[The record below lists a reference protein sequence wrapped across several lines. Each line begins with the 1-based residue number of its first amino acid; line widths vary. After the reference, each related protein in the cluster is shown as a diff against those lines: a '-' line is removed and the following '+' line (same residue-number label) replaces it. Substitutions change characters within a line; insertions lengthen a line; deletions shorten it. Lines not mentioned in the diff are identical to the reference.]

1 MVSFRAWEPQQYQGY
16 QTLCLSFS
24 SNLFRG
30 EETARRAKEMAGS
43 EPSEC
48 QHQRDEEEP
57 NLVQCNPSS
66 PPRFSTPHSCC
77 SSPLCEPQFPRSKGL
92 KIIAESR
99 EQEHGDWWAPRAR
112 LTLFSLCKWEYRER
126 SREMTCP
133 RPRSRWDNRARLE
146 TRVSTSGRTPK
157 LAPRPPTPPGGA
169 GSASPALSGIEAGSP

>member
-1 MVSFRAWEPQQYQGY
+1 MIIKSGRGGQLQGLGPPAGKGY

-66 PPRFSTPHSCC
+66 LNPDFPHLIAVAPTPREPPTA
-77 SSPLCEPQFPRSKGL
+77 QVKGL
-92 KIIAESR
+92 KIIAESPETRTWGLVGSTR
-99 EQEHGDWWAPRAR
+99 EAR
-112 LTLFSLCKWEYRER
+112 LTPLSLCKWENPRR

-133 RPRSRWDNRARLE
+133 RPQKSLGQSQ
-146 TRVSTSGRTPK
+146 TRN
-157 LAPRPPTPPGGA
+157 PGFHLWKNA
-169 GSASPALSGIEAGSP
+169 

>member
-1 MVSFRAWEPQQYQGY
+1 MIVKSGRGGQLQGLGAPEGKGY

-66 PPRFSTPHSCC
+66 PHPDFPHLIAVAPTP
-77 SSPLCEPQFPRSKGL
+77 CEPPISQVKGL
-92 KIIAESR
+92 KIIAESPETRTWGLVGPTR
-99 EQEHGDWWAPRAR
+99 EAR
-112 LTLFSLCKWEYRER
+112 LTLFSLCKWEYPRR

-133 RPRSRWDNRARLE
+133 RPQKSLGQSQ
-146 TRVSTSGRTPK
+146 TRN
-157 LAPRPPTPPGGA
+157 PGFHLWKNA
-169 GSASPALSGIEAGSP
+169 